1 MDGRAEMT
9 LMENSVAVQPK
20 SKPPADETRPP
31 NLKDDPYWE
40 LAQRVVA
47 GPHFARSPLLSKFLL
62 FVVAE
67 TLEGRGAEITEHQIG
82 VQVFDR
88 PPDYR
93 TLEDNIVRSYA
104 RQLRKRLVEHF
115 ADQGSAEPLRIDI
128 PLGGYVPV
136 FLPAL
141 EHGKA
146 DAGIPVSGKDHLQ
159 PLPAQAVE
167 SEHAKPGQQAISN
180 AQPKPHPARR
190 ILLGS
195 LLAAVYSA
203 ALVAAT
209 WYAATRAP
217 ASPAA
222 AQTPVEPAHAL
233 WAALFSGPANCF
245 IVPSDAGF
253 NLLEDL
259 SRRPVPLAEYIAGSY
274 ETLPLGGVDAHSAA
288 DLRSQ
293 QLTPFVDLQISSALA
308 HLKEDNPQRVFI
320 RFPRDLR
327 LDDLKSANA
336 VIIGSV
342 GSNPWAV
349 IAESNANFR
358 IVDRPG
364 MKGATIENVNPRPG
378 EAPSYESHWNEPAH
392 ETFALISFLPNLS
405 GNGHLLVLEGLD
417 VAGTQ
422 AAAEMLLHS
431 SALHASAIDPIL
443 KSATRSDGSLR
454 SFEVLLRSTSIE
466 SSATGTQVIAS
477 RIY

>member
-1 MDGRAEMT
+1 
-9 LMENSVAVQPK
+9 MENLAAVQ
-20 SKPPADETRPP
+20 SKPKAPAEETWPQTLQADP
-31 NLKDDPYWE
+31 NWE
-40 LAQRVVA
+40 LAHRVVS

-67 TLEGRGAEITEHQIG
+67 TLEGRGSEITEHQIG

-88 PPDYR
+88 PTDYR

-104 RQLRKRLVEHF
+104 RQLRKRLAEHF
-115 ADQGSAEPLRIDI
+115 AGEGNAELQRIDI

-136 FLPAL
+136 FLPA
-141 EHGKA
+141 EENGKEDA
-146 DAGIPVSGKDHLQ
+146 AGIAVARQS
-159 PLPAQAVE
+159 PAQIVAVRPAVE
-167 SEHAKPGQQAISN
+167 DERVKPRSN
-180 AQPKPHPARR
+180 RKRTVLR
-190 ILLGS
+190 IV
-195 LLAAVYSA
+195 LAAGYSA
-203 ALVAAT
+203 ALIGIT
-209 WYAATRAP
+209 WFAATRTTAP
-217 ASPAA
+217 QQQP
-222 AQTPVEPAHAL
+222 QEPAHVL
-233 WAALFSGPANCF
+233 WAALFGGPANCF

-259 SRRPVPLAEYIAGSY
+259 SRRPVALADYIGGSY
-274 ETLPLGGVDAHSAA
+274 VKLPLNGVDAHSAE

-293 QLTPFVDLQISSALA
+293 QLTPFVDLQISSAFA
-308 HLKEDNPQRVFI
+308 HLSEDNPQRVFI

-342 GSNPWAV
+342 GSNPWAA
-349 IAESNANFR
+349 IAETSTNFR

-364 MKGATIENVNPRPG
+364 MEGATIENLKPRPG
-378 EAPSYESHWNEPAH
+378 ESATYASHWNEPAH
-392 ETFALISFLPNLS
+392 ETFALITFFPNLS

-422 AAAEMLLHS
+422 AAAEMLLHP
-431 SALHASAIDPIL
+431 SAIDAIL
-443 KSATRSDGSLR
+443 KSAMRSDGSLR
-454 SFEVLLRSTSIE
+454 SFEVLLRSTSID

>member
-1 MDGRAEMT
+1 MGHSA
-9 LMENSVAVQPK
+9 AVQSRP
-20 SKPPADETRPP
+20 SVPPETAWPMSFH
-31 NLKDDPYWE
+31 DDPQWE

-47 GPHFARSPLLSKFLL
+47 GTHFCRSPLLSKFLL

-67 TLEGRGAEITEHQIG
+67 TLAGRGNDITEHQIG

-93 TLEDNIVRSYA
+93 TLEDNIVRNYA
-104 RQLRKRLVEHF
+104 RQLRKRLAEHF
-115 ADQGSAEPLRIDI
+115 ADQGNAEPLRIEI

-136 FLPAL
+136 FVPSEPSCKEEAAALPSSQLPRTNFAEQSRQSAGQVAPIRSRAL
-141 EHGKA
+141 
-146 DAGIPVSGKDHLQ
+146 
-159 PLPAQAVE
+159 
-167 SEHAKPGQQAISN
+167 
-180 AQPKPHPARR
+180 R
-190 ILLGS
+190 IALGVA
-195 LLAAVYSA
+195 LAATYSA
-203 ALVAAT
+203 ALIGIT
-209 WYAATRAP
+209 WYLATRP
-217 ASPAA
+217 
-222 AQTPVEPAHAL
+222 TPLQQPKEPAHAL
-233 WAALFSGPANCF
+233 WSAMFGGPASCY

-259 SRRPVPLAEYIAGSY
+259 SRRPVPLAEYIAGTY
-274 ETLPLGGVDAHSAA
+274 QKLPLGGVDPHSAE

-308 HLKEDNPQRVFI
+308 HLTADDSQRVFV
-320 RFPRDLR
+320 RFPRDIR

-342 GSNPWAV
+342 GSNPWAA
-349 IAESNANFR
+349 IAEQNANFR

-364 MKGATIENVNPRPG
+364 MEGAFIENAKPRPS
-378 EAPSYESHWNEPAH
+378 EAATYASHWNEPAH
-392 ETFALISFLPNLS
+392 ETFAVVAFLPNLS

-422 AAAEMLLHS
+422 AAAEILLHP
-431 SALHASAIDPIL
+431 SAIDPIL
-443 KSATRSDGSLR
+443 KSATRPDGSLR

-466 SSATGTQVIAS
+466 SNATGTQVIAS